1 MYWYQAPTKYAIE
14 AGRTKSK
21 EVKTAKTI
29 SMSLSWWALVE
40 QIRAKRGFKNQTNV
54 CTFVFIILHKRGNR
68 SMKQVEKL

>member
-1 MYWYQAPTKYAIE
+1 MYWYEAPTKYAIE

-40 QIRAKRGFKNQTNV
+40 QIRAKHNLKNANEA
-54 CTFVFIILHKRGNR
+54 LHFCVYHTAQDEG
-68 SMKQVEKL
+68 MEV

>member
-40 QIRAKRGFKNQTNV
+40 QIRAKRGFKNTNE
-54 CTFVFIILHKRGNR
+54 CLHFCVYHTA
-68 SMKQVEKL
+68 QDEEIEV

>member
-1 MYWYQAPTKYAIE
+1 MYWYEAPTKYAIE

-40 QIRAKRGFKNQTNV
+40 QIRAKHNLKNSIHKTYKE
-54 CTFVFIILHKRGNR
+54 FIKEN
-68 SMKQVEKL
+68 